1 MGVWAVASLTSSHG
15 CVKIVR
21 QARVLEL
28 STYLCLGGRGFGV
41 PRHVVVF
48 VFTCSVALVFGG
60 TGLTIER
67 FGALLNIYNCKSR
80 LGSKLATV

>member
-28 STYLCLGGRGFGV
+28 STYLGGAFGYPDMLLFSCLRVLLLF
-41 PRHVVVF
+41 
-48 VFTCSVALVFGG
+48 VFGG

-80 LGSKLATV
+80 LGSKFATV